1 MLSSNLCNFVE
12 HFWDKEAKNFRLDRD
27 DEIIQGCL
35 VTHEG
40 EIVNEAIRV
49 AVGCAPHAET

>member
-1 MLSSNLCNFVE
+1 MYSANLGNLIGSYWDDENKRFV
-12 HFWDKEAKNFRLDRD
+12 LDRE

-40 EIVNEAIRV
+40 ELVNERIRQIR
-49 AVGCAPHAET
+49 ETAGTG